1 MKMKDNTKISHDGH
15 RTRLLDLVYKVG
27 LENVSEIQA
36 VEFFLTY
43 ILPRGDVNPLAH
55 RLLNKFEN
63 FANILDADQNE
74 LMQIKGINERSAK
87 KIKMMKGLVAYY
99 SFVRMKKRMSLKNN
113 KEFVHLLGELLR
125 FQSTESLIL
134 FAIDHSFKL
143 LQKRTYDLNQ
153 VRQVGLPPMELYNF
167 LSSTKASYLAIA
179 HNHPHGTA
187 MPSPDDAGAVKY
199 IQELLKNLDCKLL
212 DSFIVGEDGIYSQM
226 NDGFLKHFN
235 ENNFIDFGSNA

>member
-1 MKMKDNTKISHDGH
+1 M
-15 RTRLLDLVYKVG
+15 
-27 LENVSEIQA
+27 
-36 VEFFLTY
+36 
-43 ILPRGDVNPLAH
+43 
-55 RLLNKFEN
+55 NKYF
-63 FANILDADQNE
+63 
-74 LMQIKGINERSAK
+74 
-87 KIKMMKGLVAYY
+87 
-99 SFVRMKKRMSLKNN
+99 
-113 KEFVHLLGELLR
+113 
-125 FQSTESLIL
+125 IL

-167 LSSTKASYLAIA
+167 LSSTKASYLAVA

-199 IQELLKNLDCKLL
+199 IQELLQNLDCKLL